1 MQDQINAATE
11 ILKQGGLILY
21 PTDTI
26 WGIRCDATNEEAVK
40 RIYKLKKR
48 SDSKSLIVLIDND
61 VRLQRTV
68 EEVPEVAWDIMDY
81 SKKPVTAHSMAALFT
96 YSALL
101 LLNLCF
107 SKKRSAMGNKTIRK
121 RRASSNVCIINL
133 AHDLAIRQFN
143 LGK

>member
-26 WGIRCDATNEEAVK
+26 WGIGCDATNEEAVK
-40 RIYKLKKR
+40 QIYKLKKR
-48 SDSKSLIVLIDND
+48 SDSKSLIVLVDND

-81 SKKPVTAHSMAALFT
+81 SNKPVT
-96 YSALL
+96 
-101 LLNLCF
+101 
-107 SKKRSAMGNKTIRK
+107 
-121 RRASSNVCIINL
+121 IIYL
-133 AHDLAIRQFN
+133 SLIHISEPTRPY
-143 LGK
+143 